1 MKNNFVPKKS
11 FALGKKFS
19 DVEKTSLCC
28 TKKCS
33 MSKKKLMLHK
43 NCISCRQEQYDAA
56 QEKKNCAQKIYSF
69 F

>member
-1 MKNNFVPKKS
+1 
-11 FALGKKFS
+11 
-19 DVEKTSLCC
+19 
-28 TKKCS
+28 

-69 F
+69 FEERRIILI